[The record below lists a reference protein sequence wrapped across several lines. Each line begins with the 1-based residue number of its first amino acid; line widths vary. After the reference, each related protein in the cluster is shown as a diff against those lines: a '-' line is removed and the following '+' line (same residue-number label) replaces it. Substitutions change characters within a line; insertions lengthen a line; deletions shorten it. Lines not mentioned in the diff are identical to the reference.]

1 MSKTHEDPGGPEY
14 DKGLTMPGF
23 SAAEIEGREHCRDA
37 LIGYFGTPP
46 SSATTEIDFLVRERT
61 QAEAAGA
68 ERMRLAV
75 QDECMD
81 LFNRF
86 RHWPDVA
93 QAYALMAGRISA
105 KGFGMG
111 IGNK

>member
-23 SAAEIEGREHCRDA
+23 SAAEIAEREHCERVA
-37 LIGYFGTPP
+37 
-46 SSATTEIDFLVRERT
+46 ATFEADHVGVEILLTGLLMCERA
-61 QAEAAGA
+61 QADAAGA
-68 ERMRLAV
+68 ERMRKAV
-75 QDECMD
+75 QDECMN

-86 RHWPDVA
+86 QHWPDVA
-93 QAYALMAGRISA
+93 QAYALMAERISA